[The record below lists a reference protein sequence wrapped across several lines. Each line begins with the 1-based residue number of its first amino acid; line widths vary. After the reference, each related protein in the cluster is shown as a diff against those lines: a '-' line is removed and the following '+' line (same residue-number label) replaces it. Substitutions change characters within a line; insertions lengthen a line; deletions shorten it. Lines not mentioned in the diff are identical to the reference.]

1 MSLANASHENHP
13 YSQYKG
19 LQVQGCE
26 ENHEKPTA
34 GNKGK
39 NIALTALE
47 SPATRAWVNSCS
59 KAAKSDSKAA
69 NGSASQWLQGTVQEQ
84 NVFWLDISLFQNLEK
99 QKQQKKKPYQIHC
112 LQLWKHCYLASK
124 VSKQQMFVFSI
135 KLNWQKCHLFF
146 PLELISS
153 VFYNSF
159 ICLKQNEN
167 WKKIFVIFIS
177 MLKIKLLS
185 WNQL

>member
-84 NVFWLDISLFQNLEK
+84 NVFWLDLSLFQNLEK
-99 QKQQKKKPYQIHC
+99 QKQQQKKALP
-112 LQLWKHCYLASK
+112 
-124 VSKQQMFVFSI
+124 
-135 KLNWQKCHLFF
+135 NTLFTALKTLLF
-146 PLELISS
+146 G
-153 VFYNSF
+153 FQSF
-159 ICLKQNEN
+159 QTTNVC
-167 WKKIFVIFIS
+167 IF
-177 MLKIKLLS
+177 
-185 WNQL
+185 N

>member
-59 KAAKSDSKAA
+59 EAAKSDSKAA

-99 QKQQKKKPYQIHC
+99 QKQQQQKSPTKYTVYSFENTAIWLPKFPNNKC
-112 LQLWKHCYLASK
+112 LYFQ
-124 VSKQQMFVFSI
+124 
-135 KLNWQKCHLFF
+135 LNWIDK
-146 PLELISS
+146 S
-153 VFYNSF
+153 
-159 ICLKQNEN
+159 
-167 WKKIFVIFIS
+167 VIFS
-177 MLKIKLLS
+177 FP
-185 WNQL
+185 WN